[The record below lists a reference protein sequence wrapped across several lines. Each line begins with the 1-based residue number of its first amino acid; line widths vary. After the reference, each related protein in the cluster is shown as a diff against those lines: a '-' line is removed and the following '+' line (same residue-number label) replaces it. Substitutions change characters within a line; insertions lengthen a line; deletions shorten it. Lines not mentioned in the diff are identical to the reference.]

1 MIAMIRFKFFL
12 SGSAVTGFDAAGHA
26 AHGDEGSDIVC
37 AAVSSAAYLAA
48 NTLTEVIAADAAVA
62 QDPNGR
68 MTLTLRSDNEA
79 ARQVLKG
86 LEQHIRML
94 SKQYPDC
101 IKIIYG
107 GNQNA

>member
-1 MIAMIRFKFFL
+1 MIRFKFFL
-12 SGSAVTGFDAAGHA
+12 AGSTVTGFDVVGHA
-26 AHGDEGSDIVC
+26 GYGAKGSDIVC

-48 NTLTEVIAADAAVA
+48 NTLTDVLSADAAVKV
-62 QDPNGR
+62 DPNGR
-68 MTLTLRSDNEA
+68 MTLALRSENEA

-94 SKQYPDC
+94 SVQYPDC

-107 GNQNA
+107 GYTNA